1 MPEPIRVIIVTPAE
15 QTLDAKATYA
25 DVPAHDGQV
34 GIQHLRAA
42 LLTKLGVG
50 VLRLETPEGER
61 KFFIDG
67 GYAQVKNDE
76 LNILTD
82 EAIDAGE
89 LDRGE
94 CEAGLKQAQSLK
106 GDTPDAQAHKDR
118 ETARARA
125 LLAAVK

>member
-15 QTLDAKATYA
+15 QALDAKATYA

-82 EAIDAGE
+82 EAIDAAE

-94 CEAGLKQAQSLK
+94 CEAAMKQAHALK
-106 GDTPDAQAHKDR
+106 GKTPEAQAHKDR
-118 ETARARA
+118 ENTRARA
-125 LLAAVK
+125 MLAAVK